1 MRAQHSVIASPCEPL
16 WGDCEA
22 SCKEAIY
29 LSSPG
34 TAHCSYEPEIASS
47 SLRDILAMT
56 KEVTAAQRSGTS
68 YQLSPFSYEVPEAQR
83 SGISYEL

>member
-1 MRAQHSVIASPCEPL
+1 MTSDIPAIQHSVIASLVICHCERR
-16 WGDCEA
+16 
-22 SCKEAIY
+22 EAISPPPTRC
-29 LSSPG
+29 LHSS
-34 TAHCSYEPEIASS
+34 EIASS